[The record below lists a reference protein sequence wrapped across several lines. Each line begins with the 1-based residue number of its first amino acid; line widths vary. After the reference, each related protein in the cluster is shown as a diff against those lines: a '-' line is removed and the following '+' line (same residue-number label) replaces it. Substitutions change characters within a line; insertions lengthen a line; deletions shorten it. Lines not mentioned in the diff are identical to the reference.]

1 MPREQNE
8 DTFSFKGWVIFKR
21 KIKKGFVYYA
31 RPKGKVNKISLHTTD
46 IKQAKL
52 NLNHL
57 IEKTEQQFNNYI
69 PVGELLDDW
78 RDSIEKRGN
87 ETKRLDYRVN
97 RLKMFF
103 GKIDADEF
111 TRVDGYAYI
120 EEYRNLKSLDASEQ
134 TLARDLTDLSAA
146 LHFAFG
152 NRNPHTGELK
162 EPKLHSAPIKVKQ
175 IVKKGRRERV
185 LTDDEFSRLV
195 ESCYEIS
202 KGIHLAVLISATMA
216 SRRAACL
223 DLRKGRVKD
232 GVIDF
237 NNPDLEGRR
246 KGRAINKIPSA
257 LLPFIQDAITN
268 NKSDYICEHNGRFI
282 NSNMADYLF
291 DKARRK
297 AGLHEP
303 HLPVIE
309 RISFHNLRHHCLT
322 NLARNSVSMF
332 KIAKI
337 AGHSNSLIT
346 EQVYSH
352 LDPQMQNEEAD
363 LASKMLLKATGLK
376 VVHSKK
382 EAI

>member
-1 MPREQNE
+1 MPRKQNE
-8 DTFSFKGWVIFKR
+8 DTFSFKGWIIFKR
-21 KIKKGFVYYA
+21 KIKEGFVYYA

-46 IKQAKL
+46 IKQAKVTL
-52 NLNHL
+52 ENL
-57 IEKTEQQFNNYI
+57 IQKTEEQFNNYI
-69 PVGELLDDW
+69 SVGELLDDW
-78 RDSIEKRGN
+78 RNSIEKRGN
-87 ETKRLDYRVN
+87 EIKRLDYRLK
-97 RLKMFF
+97 RLHMFF

-120 EEYRNLKSLDASEQ
+120 EEYRKLKNIDATEQ
-134 TLARDLTDLSAA
+134 TLSRDLTDLSAA
-146 LHFAFG
+146 LNFAFG

-162 EPKLHSAPIKVKQ
+162 EPKLHSAPIKIK
-175 IVKKGRRERV
+175 ILAKSGRRERV
-185 LTDDEFSRLV
+185 LTDDEFSRLLDACQEV
-195 ESCYEIS
+195 S
-202 KGIHLAVLISATMA
+202 KGLHLAVLISSTMA
-216 SRRAACL
+216 ARRQACL
-223 DLRKGRVKD
+223 DLTKDRVKN

-246 KGRAINKIPSA
+246 KGRAINKIPQA
-257 LLPFIQDAITN
+257 LLPFIQHAIDN
-268 NKSDYICEHNGRFI
+268 NKSNYICEHNGRSI
-282 NSNMADYLF
+282 NSNKATHLF

-297 AGLHEP
+297 AGLYEP

-337 AGHSNSLIT
+337 AGHSNSTIT

-352 LDPQMQNEEAD
+352 LDPHMQNEEAD

-376 VVHSKK
+376 VVPNKK